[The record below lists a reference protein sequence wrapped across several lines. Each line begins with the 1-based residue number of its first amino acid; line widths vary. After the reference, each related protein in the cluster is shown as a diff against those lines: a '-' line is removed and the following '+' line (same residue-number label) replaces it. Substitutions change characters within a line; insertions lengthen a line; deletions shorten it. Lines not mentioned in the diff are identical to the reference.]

1 MIVGEESAMTLA
13 SQAIATIATP
23 ATRPPARARID
34 GKPWSDGAEF
44 ELTIWSG
51 ERRESTACQYDDP
64 APPVDA
70 CHKASILIHHPKL
83 TCKLLGSGTSALVA
97 AVGVEC
103 AARLLYTLLKSV
115 PETVDRG
122 SS

>member
-1 MIVGEESAMTLA
+1 MKGGRVIVGEESAMTLA

-34 GKPWSDGAEF
+34 GRPWSDGAEF
-44 ELTIWSG
+44 ELTIYG
-51 ERRESTACQYDDP
+51 TRGCEARQYDHPKERRQSRN
-64 APPVDA
+64 AP
-70 CHKASILIHHPKL
+70 ILIPL

-103 AARLLYTLLKSV
+103 AAKLLYTLLKSV
-115 PETVDRG
+115 PETVERG